1 MKTGILQGTKNSVYI
16 LPFGQAV
23 IPNKRTAEEVDTD
36 VKRIGR
42 KKAPRR
48 TTRTTRTRRTRRT
61 RRRRRR
67 KTKKKRGQGHEQQLH
82 LHGRQ
87 RLGPACAIR
96 ARHAQAG
103 RAPVAG
109 GFLRLLRKNRAGSQA
124 QERLALRTDS
134 GPAGPPPGRQGHDL
148 LRFLLASA

>member
-1 MKTGILQGTKNSVYI
+1 MKTGMLQGTKNSVYI
-16 LPFGQAV
+16 FPFGQAV
-23 IPNKRTAEEVDTD
+23 IPNKRAAEEVDTD

-48 TTRTTRTRRTRRT
+48 TTRTRRTRRT

-67 KTKKKRGQGHEQQLH
+67 KTKKRGQGRVQQLH

-109 GFLRLLRKNRAGSQA
+109 GLLRLLRKNRAGSQA
-124 QERLALRTDS
+124 QERLAFRTDS
-134 GPAGPPPGRQGHDL
+134 GPAVPPPGRQGHDL
-148 LRFLLASA
+148 LRFLLAST